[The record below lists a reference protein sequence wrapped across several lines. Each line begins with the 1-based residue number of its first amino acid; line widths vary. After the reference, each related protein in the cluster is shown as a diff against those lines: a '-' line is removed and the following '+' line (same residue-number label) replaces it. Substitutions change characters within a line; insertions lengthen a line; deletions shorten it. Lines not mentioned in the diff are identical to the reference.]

1 MNTQPSAPVPALPWR
16 RPIWAGGA
24 AAALLTLV
32 AATQSGCKSCDKE
45 PAAAPAPAA
54 GEAPKADPAAAVAPA
69 AAATAEVALAAPV
82 SPEVYP
88 GPRSESLEG
97 WKITTGF
104 SNLKDEAVTQ
114 PSALEDTKVYVTVL
128 NSDSRPVGQFDKLE
142 RAELHLFLVARDL
155 RYAVYAHGS
164 GPVRE
169 GADARSAVV
178 RSPEGGDHALVA
190 VFKPAGQVARV
201 VSAPLSIKGVLPEVM
216 GPGLG
221 SLSNRGKSEAESLVL
236 TSVPGQLVVG
246 QPVQLFTHDL
256 KGDAPAGEVRLPYA
270 VILNDQLGWGD
281 VVEWDSAGKATW
293 VPRKAGD
300 FLVLAPPTRGVKALA
315 FRLHV
320 DAAPAKP

>member
-1 MNTQPSAPVPALPWR
+1 MTLKPFDAAPPLPAR
-16 RPIWAGGA
+16 QSIWAGA
-24 AAALLTLV
+24 AAVALLTAAALS
-32 AATQSGCKSCDKE
+32 QSGCKSCGKEE
-45 PAAAPAPAA
+45 PAVAPVAAPADQKL
-54 GEAPKADPAAAVAPA
+54 GEAAVAPA
-69 AAATAEVALAAPV
+69 AAATAAVAIPEPV

-142 RAELHLFLVARDL
+142 RAELHVFLVARDL
-155 RYAVYAHGS
+155 RYAVFSHGS
-164 GPVRE
+164 GAVRE
-169 GADARSAVV
+169 GADARSAVL

-190 VFKPAGQVARV
+190 VFKPTGQPARV

-221 SLSNRGKSEAESLVL
+221 SLSNRGKSEAETLVL
-236 TSVPGQLVVG
+236 TTVPGQLVVG
-246 QPVQLFTHDL
+246 QPAQLFTHDL
-256 KGDAPAGEVRLPYA
+256 KGDTPTSEVKLPYA

-281 VVEWDSAGKATW
+281 VVEWDANGKATW

-315 FRLHV
+315 FRVHV
-320 DAAPAKP
+320 DAPPAKP